1 RLLGEKVK
9 LDIRCHTPLWNCFAD
24 ARQLEQAIINL
35 LVNARDA
42 MEGEGALTL
51 TLYMEKGRIIW
62 EVADS
67 GKGMDAETKE
77 KAFTPFFTTKALGE
91 GTGLGLA
98 MVHGFVLQSG
108 GEIELHSTLGKGTTV
123 RILLPRVKPEQKA
136 STEKQ
141 PAQNS
146 SNILLVEDEK
156 DVRTLAAMAL
166 SAAGFNVWQADC
178 AEKAIEIYQQQ
189 KPDLLISDVVMPGM
203 NGTELAQKL
212 KQEQPELK
220 IILISGYAEQDIG
233 NVRFLPKPFSL
244 KQLTGEAHAQ
254 LAVS

>member
-1 RLLGEKVK
+1 MPKKAKTAQPLSPELLQAQKLQAIGALAGGVAHDFNNLLTVIIGHTDMLLHRHLAGDPSFADIVQIKENAQRAAHLTRQLLAFSRKQTLREENFSPETLIENLKPLLSRLLGEKVK
-9 LDIRCHTPLWNCFAD
+9 LDIRCRKPLWNCFAD

-42 MEGEGALTL
+42 MEGEGVLTL

-108 GEIELHSTLGKGTTV
+108 GEIELHSALGKGTT
-123 RILLPRVKPEQKA
+123 
-136 STEKQ
+136 
-141 PAQNS
+141 
-146 SNILLVEDEK
+146 
-156 DVRTLAAMAL
+156 
-166 SAAGFNVWQADC
+166 
-178 AEKAIEIYQQQ
+178 
-189 KPDLLISDVVMPGM
+189 
-203 NGTELAQKL
+203 
-212 KQEQPELK
+212 
-220 IILISGYAEQDIG
+220 
-233 NVRFLPKPFSL
+233 
-244 KQLTGEAHAQ
+244 
-254 LAVS
+254 